1 MTATTMRM
9 LKNSGS
15 TAALAAPLF
24 MGSSLGLPDDYRAL
38 APQLTNLQNED
49 HTFDNMIK
57 SHRYQTG
64 DVVATFADLTHEVL
78 ILIKGRVNLV
88 WRNNMLGRQLVMSTL
103 EPGAILTQQ
112 QLSRSSN
119 GSQFVEAVEDSL
131 IWTIPSS
138 QIEEVITRYPI
149 LSWGLLQT
157 YAARLIQVEDHMEA
171 VTCKKLPERV
181 AELLLSL
188 DHNEDGLLEGIS
200 HQMLADHLGTYRETV
215 SSILR
220 EFKRNALIKL
230 GYRRIQLLDH
240 EKLELIAGIW

>member
-15 TAALAAPLF
+15 TAASSAYF
-24 MGSSLGLPDDYRAL
+24 MGGSLEMPADYRAL
-38 APQLTNLQNED
+38 APQLANLQHED

-57 SHRYQTG
+57 PHRYKAG
-64 DVVATFADLTHEVL
+64 DVVATFTDLTHQVF

-103 EPGAILTQQ
+103 EPGAILNQQ
-112 QLSRSSN
+112 QLSRSNS
-119 GSQFVEAVEDSL
+119 GTQFVEAVEDSL

-188 DHNEDGLLEGIS
+188 DHKEDGLLEGIS

-220 EFKRNALIKL
+220 EFKRNMLIKL

-240 EKLELIAGIW
+240 EKLEVIAGIW

>member
-1 MTATTMRM
+1 MLQPAGTSTTMASPY
-9 LKNSGS
+9 LLGS
-15 TAALAAPLF
+15 TLEI
-24 MGSSLGLPDDYRAL
+24 PDDYRAL
-38 APQLTNLQNED
+38 ASQFASLQHED
-49 HTFDNMIK
+49 NQFGDMIK
-57 SHRYQTG
+57 ARRYKAG
-64 DVVATFADLTHEVL
+64 DVVATFAELTHNVL

-88 WRNNMLGRQLVMSTL
+88 WRNNLLGRQLVMSTL
-103 EPGAILTQQ
+103 EPGAVLNQQ
-112 QLSRSSN
+112 QLSHSN
-119 GSQFVEAVEDSL
+119 SGTQFVEAAEDSL
-131 IWTIPSS
+131 LWSIPSS
-138 QIEEVITRYPI
+138 QIEDVITRYPI

-188 DHNEDGLLEGIS
+188 DHNENGLLEGIS

-220 EFKRNALIKL
+220 EFKRNHLIKL

-240 EKLELIAGIW
+240 ERLEVIAGIW

>member
-1 MTATTMRM
+1 MSATASHMTGNHRYSTSTASPH
-9 LKNSGS
+9 LLGS
-15 TAALAAPLF
+15 TLNVPE
-24 MGSSLGLPDDYRAL
+24 DYRAL
-38 APQLTNLQNED
+38 APQLANLQSED
-49 HTFDNMIK
+49 NSFDKLIQP
-57 SHRYQTG
+57 HRYSAG
-64 DVVATFADLTHEVL
+64 SVVATFADLTHDVF

-88 WRNNMLGRQLVMSTL
+88 WRNNLLGRQLVMSTL
-103 EPGAILTQQ
+103 EPGAILSQQ
-112 QLSRSSN
+112 QLPRSSS

-131 IWTIPSS
+131 FWQIPADKL
-138 QIEEVITRYPI
+138 EEVITRYPI

-188 DHNEDGLLEGIS
+188 DHNEDGNLEGIS

-220 EFKRNALIKL
+220 EFKRNALIRL
-230 GYRRIQLLDH
+230 GYRRIQLLEP
-240 EKLELIAGIW
+240 EKLEVIAGIW

>member
-15 TAALAAPLF
+15 TATPFF
-24 MGSSLGLPDDYRAL
+24 MGNSLELPDDYRAL
-38 APQLTNLQNED
+38 APQLANLQHED

-57 SHRYQTG
+57 AHRYQAG

-78 ILIKGRVNLV
+78 ILLKGRVNLV

-103 EPGAILTQQ
+103 EPGAILNQQ
-112 QLSRSSN
+112 QLSRSSS
-119 GSQFVEAVEDSL
+119 GTQFVEAVEDSL
-131 IWTIPSS
+131 LWTIPSS
-138 QIEEVITRYPI
+138 QLEEVITRYPI

-188 DHNEDGLLEGIS
+188 DHKEDGLLEGIS
-200 HQMLADHLGTYRETV
+200 HQILADHLGTYRETV

-220 EFKRNALIKL
+220 DFKRNALIKL
-230 GYRRIQLLDH
+230 GYRRIQLLDQ
-240 EKLELIAGIW
+240 EKLEVIAGIW